1 MFRFKSTFSYQLPII
16 RTEAKTKG
24 FDIVK
29 TDNED
34 KFGKN
39 F

>member
-1 MFRFKSTFSYQLPII
+1 MFRFKLPFSYRLPII

-34 KFGKN
+34 KFDKN